1 LWWHYAFQK
10 YSYIDQKQVMIY
22 TIEKANL
29 ISEQL
34 GRLTTGHAHHVAGQ
48 FANIDFW
55 LHEVQESIKAIDQY
69 NKRFNSMRD
78 EQKKWVDAHGTAVY
92 DYCPICDGK
101 CEFADG
107 TPPPP
112 VRTSNNE
119 LSVARKKLID
129 STYFFLL
136 RCYRM
141 GLLNKVTL
149 EAKCNEIGTSIDPSD
164 LKK

>member
-1 LWWHYAFQK
+1 
-10 YSYIDQKQVMIY
+10 MIY

-34 GRLTTGHAHHVAGQ
+34 SRFTTGYAHHVAGQ

-55 LHEVQESIKAIDQY
+55 LHEVQESIKTIDEY
-69 NKRFNSMRD
+69 KKRFNNIRD
-78 EQKKWVDAHGTAVY
+78 AQQKWVTGHGTAVY
-92 DYCPICDGK
+92 DYCPICGGK
-101 CEFADG
+101 CEFSDGTG

-112 VRTSNNE
+112 VRTSGDE
-119 LSVARKKLID
+119 LNAARKELID

-141 GLLNKVTL
+141 NLLNESDL
-149 EAKCNEIGTSIDPSD
+149 ETKCSEMGIRSIDPSD

>member
-1 LWWHYAFQK
+1 VALYFIQK

-22 TIEKANL
+22 TLEKAKL

-34 GRLTTGHAHHVAGQ
+34 RRLTTGYAHHVAGQ

-55 LHEVQESIKAIDQY
+55 LHEIQESIKTIDQY

-78 EQKKWVDAHGTAVY
+78 EQKKWIDAHGTVVY
-92 DYCPICDGK
+92 DYCPICGGK

-112 VRTSNNE
+112 VRTPDIE
-119 LSVARKKLID
+119 LSAARKELID

-141 GLLNKVTL
+141 SLLTKSTL
-149 EAKCNEIGTSIDPSD
+149 EAKCNEIGTSIDSSD